1 MRSRLAI
8 LALALAL
15 AAMAFA
21 PALGAQTVRGN
32 LIQSGTDEPIAQ
44 AFVILLDVTGRIVG
58 TTLTSTRGE
67 FVIPAPASGAYKLRT
82 DRIGYAS
89 AHSPEFELQRGQVFE
104 YQMRVAIEPVELSSL
119 DVRRGARCEL
129 LPDEGR
135 QIYTVWEEARK
146 AMAASVWTGMQ
157 QYYRFDAVHF
167 VNDLDRAGR
176 RRNEV
181 SVEEVRYYGR
191 HPFKSIGSRDL
202 ALGGFV
208 QSVPGRVAYYGPD
221 ADVMM
226 SEDFLARHCF
236 RLAAGSGE
244 HAGSIGLEFEPVGER
259 RLSDIA
265 GVIWLDRSTAALQ
278 HLEYEYRNLRLP
290 VSTKRLGGR
299 VEFKRLP
306 SGAWIVQRWYI
317 RVPIIEFSEVRVA
330 GGGREVRPVLQ
341 GIDEGGGAVTAVY
354 ATSRL
359 FESDPAD
366 SLGVSPPPDSLIARY
381 PFEP

>member
-1 MRSRLAI
+1 MLV
-8 LALALAL
+8 ALV
-15 AAMAFA
+15 FA
-21 PALGAQTVRGN
+21 PALRAQTVRGS
-32 LIQSGTDEPIAQ
+32 LVQSGSGDPIAQ
-44 AFVILLDVTGRIVG
+44 AFIMLLDASGAVVA
-58 TTLTSTRGE
+58 TTLTSSRGE
-67 FVIPAPASGAYKLRT
+67 FVIRGPISGTYRLRT

-89 AHSPEFELQRGQVFE
+89 AHSPELELKRGQVLE
-104 YQMRVAIEPVELSSL
+104 YEMQVAIEPVELGSM
-119 DVRRGARCEL
+119 DVRRASRCEL

-167 VNDLDRAGR
+167 VNDLDRLGR
-176 RRNEV
+176 RRNEIRL
-181 SVEEVRYYGR
+181 EEVRYYGR
-191 HPFKSIGSRDL
+191 HPFKSIGPRDL

-208 QSVPGRVAYYGPD
+208 QSVRGRVAYYGPD

-236 RLAAGSGE
+236 RLAAGDGDQ
-244 HAGSIGLEFEPVGER
+244 AGHIGLEFEPLGER

-265 GVIWLDRSTAALQ
+265 GVIWIDRGTAALQ
-278 HLEYEYRNLRLP
+278 FLEYEYRNLRLP

-299 VEFKRLP
+299 VEFARLP

-317 RVPIIEFSEVRVA
+317 RVPIIGFSEVRVA

-341 GIDEGGGAVTAVY
+341 GIDEGGGVVTAVY

-359 FESDPAD
+359 FESDPVD
-366 SLGVSPPPDSLIARY
+366 SLGVSPPPDSLIVRY
-381 PFEP
+381 PFDP

>member
-1 MRSRLAI
+1 M
-8 LALALAL
+8 
-15 AAMAFA
+15 FA
-21 PALGAQTVRGN
+21 PAISAQTVRGN
-32 LIQSGTDEPIAQ
+32 LIQTGSGEPIAQ
-44 AFVILLDVTGRIVG
+44 AFIILLDSSGGVVA
-58 TTLTSTRGE
+58 TTLSSAAGE
-67 FVIPAPASGAYKLRT
+67 FVISAPASGRYRLRT

-89 AHSPEFELQRGQVFE
+89 THSAVFELSRGQVLE
-104 YQMRVAIEPVELSSL
+104 YQMRVAIEPIDLGSM

-167 VNDLDRAGR
+167 VNELDRLGR
-176 RRNEV
+176 RRNEMV
-181 SVEEVRYYGR
+181 LEEVRYYGR
-191 HPFKSIGSRDL
+191 HPFKSISSRDL

-208 QSVPGRVAYYGPD
+208 QRVRGRVAYYGPD

-236 RLAAGSGE
+236 RLATGGE
-244 HAGSIGLEFEPVGER
+244 DHAGHIGLEFQPLGER

-278 HLEYEYRNLRLP
+278 FLEYEYRNLRLP

-299 VEFKRLP
+299 VEFARLP

-317 RVPIIEFSEVRVA
+317 RVPIIEFAEVRA
-330 GGGREVRPVLQ
+330 PGGGREVRPVLQ

-359 FESDPAD
+359 LEPGPVDP
-366 SLGVSPPPDSLIARY
+366 LGVSPPPDSLIVRY
-381 PFEP
+381 PFEPYRTE

>member
-1 MRSRLAI
+1 MRNGFTSSVLM
-8 LALALAL
+8 LVALV
-15 AAMAFA
+15 FA
-21 PALGAQTVRGN
+21 PALCAQTVRGS
-32 LIQSGTDEPIAQ
+32 LVQSGSGDPVAQ
-44 AFVILLDVTGRIVG
+44 AFIMLLDASGGVVA
-58 TTLTSTRGE
+58 TTLTSSQGE
-67 FVIPAPASGAYKLRT
+67 FVIRGPISGTYRLRT

-89 AHSPEFELQRGQVFE
+89 AHSPELELKRGQVLE
-104 YQMRVAIEPVELSSL
+104 YEMQVAIEPVELGSM

-167 VNDLDRAGR
+167 VNDLDRLGR
-176 RRNEV
+176 RRNEIRL
-181 SVEEVRYYGR
+181 EEVRYYGR
-191 HPFKSIGSRDL
+191 HPFKSIGPRDL

-208 QSVPGRVAYYGPD
+208 QSVRGRVAYYGPD

-236 RLAAGSGE
+236 RLAAGDGDQ
-244 HAGSIGLEFEPVGER
+244 AGHIGLEFEPLGER

-265 GVIWLDRSTAALQ
+265 GVIWIDRGTAALQ
-278 HLEYEYRNLRLP
+278 FLEYEYRNLRLP

-299 VEFKRLP
+299 VEFARLP

-317 RVPIIEFSEVRVA
+317 RVPIIAFSEVRVA

-341 GIDEGGGAVTAVY
+341 GIDEGGGVVTAVY

-359 FESDPAD
+359 FESDPVD
-366 SLGVSPPPDSLIARY
+366 SLGVNPPPDSLIVRY
-381 PFEP
+381 PFDP